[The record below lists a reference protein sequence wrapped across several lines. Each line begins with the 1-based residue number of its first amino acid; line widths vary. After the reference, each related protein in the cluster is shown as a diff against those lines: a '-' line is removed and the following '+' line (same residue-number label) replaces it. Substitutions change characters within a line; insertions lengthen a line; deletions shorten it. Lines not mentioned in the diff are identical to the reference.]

1 MISLPTSIKNKKIK
15 ENHSVFEIESLHPGY
30 GVTIGNALRRVILS
44 SLVGAAVTEAKIK
57 DAPHEFSTI
66 PGVKEDVLNI
76 LMNLKQLRFKMHGDE
91 PQMATLKVKGEK
103 EALGKN
109 FEFSSELELAN
120 PELHIATVTEKST
133 ELEIEIK
140 IEKGVGY
147 EFQDDPKNKKGIGV
161 IGLDAAFTPIKRV
174 NYIVENMRV
183 GKRTDFDK
191 VSLEVETDG
200 TITPEDALGE
210 ALKILISQFS
220 FLRDDFFGAE
230 EVKEEKPTKEA
241 KAEEVVTE
249 EAPEEVKEEKPA
261 KKAKKATTTK
271 KKK

>member
-1 MISLPTSIKNKKIK
+1 MIPLPTSIKNKKIK
-15 ENHSVFEIESLHPGY
+15 ENHSIFEIESLYPGY
-30 GVTIGNALRRVILS
+30 GVTIGNALRRIILS
-44 SLVGAAVTEAKIK
+44 SLVGAAVTEVKIK

-76 LMNLKQLRFKMHGDE
+76 LMNLKQLRFKMYGDE
-91 PQMATLKVKGEK
+91 PQRITLKVKGEK
-103 EALGKN
+103 EALAKN
-109 FEFSSELELAN
+109 FELNPQLELAN

-147 EFQDDPKNKKGIGV
+147 EFNDDPKNKKAIGV
-161 IGLDAAFTPIKRV
+161 IGLDAAFTPIRKV

-200 TITPEDALGE
+200 TITPEESLSE
-210 ALKILISQFS
+210 ALNILISHFS
-220 FLRDDFFGAE
+220 FLKDDFFGKEAVEAVTE
-230 EVKEEKPTKEA
+230 EVKEEAVVVE
-241 KAEEVVTE
+241 EEVVE
-249 EAPEEVKEEKPA
+249 EKEEKKV
-261 KKAKKATTTK
+261 KKTK
-271 KKK
+271 KKKAE

>member
-15 ENHSVFEIESLHPGY
+15 ENHSVFEIESLYPGY

-57 DAPHEFSTI
+57 GASHEFSTI
-66 PGVKEDVLNI
+66 SGVKEDVLNI

-91 PQMATLKVKGEK
+91 PQMATLRVKGEK
-103 EALGKN
+103 EVLGKN
-109 FEFSSELELAN
+109 LEFSSELELAN
-120 PELHIATVTEKST
+120 PDHHIATITEKGT

-147 EFQDDPKNKKGIGV
+147 EFQDDPKIKKGIGV

-210 ALKILISQFS
+210 ALKILISQFE
-220 FLRDDFFGAE
+220 FLKDDFFGVEEIKEIKPAKEIKPEEIITEEVE
-230 EVKEEKPTKEA
+230 EVK
-241 KAEEVVTE
+241 
-249 EAPEEVKEEKPA
+249 EKPA
-261 KKAKKATTTK
+261 KKAKKTTTVK

>member
-15 ENHSVFEIESLHPGY
+15 ENHSVFEIESLYPGY

-76 LMNLKQLRFKMHGDE
+76 LMNLKQLRFKMYGTE
-91 PQMATLKVKGEK
+91 PQTATLKVKGEK
-103 EALGKN
+103 VALGKD
-109 FEFSSELELAN
+109 FKFSPELELAN
-120 PELHIATVTEKST
+120 PDLHIATITEKTT

-140 IEKGVGY
+140 VEKGVGY

-200 TITPEDALGE
+200 TITPEDALAE
-210 ALKILISQFS
+210 ALNILISHFS
-220 FLRDDFFGAE
+220 FLKDDFFGVEAPKEKKDEIKESEVE
-230 EVKEEKPTKEA
+230 EVIESNGEPEVKKEA
-241 KAEEVVTE
+241 KR
-249 EAPEEVKEEKPA
+249 
-261 KKAKKATTTK
+261 
-271 KKK
+271 

>member
-15 ENHSVFEIESLHPGY
+15 ENHSVFEIESLYPGY

-44 SLVGAAVTEAKIK
+44 SLIGAAVTEAKIK

-91 PQMATLKVKGEK
+91 PQMATLRVKGEK
-103 EALGKN
+103 EAIGKN
-109 FEFSSELELAN
+109 FEFSSEVELAN
-120 PELHIATVTEKST
+120 PDLHIATVTEKGT

-161 IGLDAAFTPIKRV
+161 IGLDAAFTPIRRV

-200 TITPEDALGE
+200 TITPEDALNE
-210 ALKILISQFS
+210 ALKILISQFA
-220 FLRDDFFGAE
+220 FLKDDFFGAE
-230 EVKEEKPTKEA
+230 DVKEVKPTKEI
-241 KAEEVVTE
+241 KTEDVVVEEM
-249 EAPEEVKEEKPA
+249 PEVEEKPE
-261 KKAKKATTTK
+261 KKAKKTTAVK

>member
-15 ENHSVFEIESLHPGY
+15 DNHSVFEIESLYPGY

-91 PQMATLKVKGEK
+91 PQVATLKVKGEK
-103 EALGKN
+103 VALGKD
-109 FEFSSELELAN
+109 FKFSPELELAN
-120 PELHIATVTEKST
+120 PDLHIATITEKTT

-140 IEKGVGY
+140 VEKGVGY

-200 TITPEDALGE
+200 TITPEDALSE
-210 ALKILISQFS
+210 SLKILISHFT
-220 FLRDDFFGAE
+220 FLKNDYFGIEEAKEEKAPTKEVVINEEVVEQEVE
-230 EVKEEKPTKEA
+230 EVKEE
-241 KAEEVVTE
+241 
-249 EAPEEVKEEKPA
+249 
-261 KKAKKATTTK
+261 KKAKKATTK